1 MLTAPLTDIEQ
12 AAIGTL
18 IAEQERIFLT
28 GQTRSAELLAEART
42 VLAGGGTSSWQIAR
56 PQMIW
61 LSHGEG
67 SRMVDADG
75 RSYVDMH
82 GGYGVGVAG
91 HGHPAIVEAVTNR
104 VPRGTHFAQPT
115 PDAIVVATELARR
128 WGLPLWRFGNSG
140 TEATMDAVHL
150 MRAITGRDR
159 ILKVEGCYHG
169 HHDSVMVSVAN
180 ELGQI
185 GPATRP
191 TSAPAGAGIPSAM
204 TDLVTVVGFND
215 LDAVARA
222 FEEHP
227 GEIAGMIVEPI
238 MMNAGIIPP
247 DDGYLAGLKE
257 LVHERGA
264 LLTFDEVKTG
274 VTTAAGGVTEMSGV
288 TPDIVT
294 LAKAMGGGVPC
305 GAIGGTAEVMAY
317 VVDGRYEQVGTFN
330 GNPLTMAAARAM
342 LTEVTTP
349 DAYAHLNALRDRLVA
364 GAEETIGRYGLP
376 AYPLGF
382 GAKGSVTFAPRPVRH
397 YRDFMRIDDQLS
409 HLHWLFQINNGVFL
423 PPWGKSEQWTLS
435 VQHSHE
441 DAELLLSNF
450 AAFASA
456 LRG

>member
-28 GQTRSAELLAEART
+28 GQTRSAELLAEARR

-159 ILKVEGCYHG
+159 IL
-169 HHDSVMVSVAN
+169 
-180 ELGQI
+180 
-185 GPATRP
+185 
-191 TSAPAGAGIPSAM
+191 
-204 TDLVTVVGFND
+204 
-215 LDAVARA
+215 
-222 FEEHP
+222 
-227 GEIAGMIVEPI
+227 
-238 MMNAGIIPP
+238 
-247 DDGYLAGLKE
+247 
-257 LVHERGA
+257 
-264 LLTFDEVKTG
+264 
-274 VTTAAGGVTEMSGV
+274 
-288 TPDIVT
+288 
-294 LAKAMGGGVPC
+294 
-305 GAIGGTAEVMAY
+305 
-317 VVDGRYEQVGTFN
+317 
-330 GNPLTMAAARAM
+330 
-342 LTEVTTP
+342 
-349 DAYAHLNALRDRLVA
+349 
-364 GAEETIGRYGLP
+364 
-376 AYPLGF
+376 
-382 GAKGSVTFAPRPVRH
+382 
-397 YRDFMRIDDQLS
+397 
-409 HLHWLFQINNGVFL
+409 
-423 PPWGKSEQWTLS
+423 
-435 VQHSHE
+435 
-441 DAELLLSNF
+441 
-450 AAFASA
+450 
-456 LRG
+456 